1 MGQLL
6 ALYPFDKV
14 CPLAFATSQ
23 QYVTQFS
30 NFVVVQSCD
39 CLSDVLGF
47 CFLGKLLLLLK

>member
-14 CPLAFATSQ
+14 CPLAFASSQ